1 MVDISFLNLVNQLFL
16 ATYLINPYTIKP
28 IKFIKMKTEKLTKT
42 NLISIEQATEIE
54 KILGTEIENVMTYKK
69 DYVRGRFEISPYT
82 SLHNSHFEFKNL
94 SYIVKKVTFDKDKMQ
109 LSYIGRNRWQRKFE
123 TIVYQLEI
131 VGYKLPTTKINEGWI
146 YGNPIKLT
154 N

>member
-1 MVDISFLNLVNQLFL
+1 
-16 ATYLINPYTIKP
+16 
-28 IKFIKMKTEKLTKT
+28 MKTEKLTKT

-69 DYVRGRFEISPYT
+69 DYVRGRFQISPYT